1 MPVSEEKMKAYQK
14 VIIDHFRSPAN
25 YRVLVKA
32 DVQALKSNR
41 LCGDKVCLQ
50 IELGQGGDIL
60 ADVAFCEESCSV
72 CKASASMLTQL
83 LKGQSKA
90 QAIRLL
96 DDLEQFATDWQVNTN
111 LGMFEAFIAIK
122 DFKTR
127 HRCLSL
133 SWQAAR
139 EALEQLR

>member
-1 MPVSEEKMKAYQK
+1 MPVSDEKMKAYQK
-14 VIIDHFRSPAN
+14 VIIDHFRTPAN
-25 YRVLVKA
+25 FRVIDNP

-50 IELGQGGDIL
+50 VVVSQGNIL
-60 ADVAFCEESCSV
+60 TDVAFSEESCSV

-83 LKGQSKA
+83 LKGLPKTEA
-90 QAIRLL
+90 L
-96 DDLEQFATDWQVNTN
+96 DVLDALDQFASDWQVNAD
-111 LGMFEAFIAIK
+111 LGAFEAFIAIK

-127 HRCLSL
+127 HRCLCL

-139 EALEQLR
+139 EAIEQLI